1 MVGPHI
7 TRKFLI
13 LAPRPLADSIINEP
27 EMFRTWMAA
36 LYPEFSFRVHPWASP
51 TEAFPSVEDG
61 SPPSL
66 PYPGKDLLDGL
77 AARAAA
83 FPG

>member
-1 MVGPHI
+1 MLGPHI
-7 TRKFLI
+7 TRTFWI
-13 LAPRPLADSIINEP
+13 FAPRPLIDSIMLDE
-27 EMFRTWMAA
+27 EMFRTWMTAT
-36 LYPEFSFRVHPWASP
+36 YPEFTFKVRSWASP
-51 TEAFPSVEDG
+51 TEAFPSVED
-61 SPPSL
+61 SSRPSL